1 MSNYEK
7 KQTDKVLKDI
17 FFEEILNG
25 DKKEFLFEEESETI
39 YKVLNSIIKS
49 IKSADSLSKDFLDKK
64 NKDLQDLSSRLRMQ
78 GESNDELKNI
88 IKETASIITYL
99 KSKTDHHLTLSFA
112 AFKHLAE
119 QKMNSKFI
127 SLSKEALKSIENE
140 EYSSASD
147 TLKSL
152 LLASANPLN
161 NQEISAFQDIST
173 KFDFQHSQVEKMFN
187 RIKVLYKLVK
197 KQGHIKTTNT
207 YFEES
212 ESFEKNIT
220 QAINS
225 ILTSDFR
232 RFNIVIDTAIIH
244 LERKNPIDF
253 EINDFN
259 KLLNLIKVVRIID
272 AIKIALTKGNDNLSI
287 PL

>member
-17 FFEEILNG
+17 FFEQIINS
-25 DKKEFLFEEESETI
+25 DKKDFLFEEESETI
-39 YKVLNSIIKS
+39 YKVLNSITRS
-49 IKSADSLSKDFLDKK
+49 IKNTNLSKDFLDQK
-64 NKDLQDLSSRLRMQ
+64 NKDLQNLSSRLRMQ
-78 GESNDELKNI
+78 GESDSELKNI
-88 IKETASIITYL
+88 IKETASIISYL
-99 KSKTDHHLTLSFA
+99 KLKTDHHLTLNFA

-119 QKMNSKFI
+119 QKINNKFI
-127 SLSKEALKSIENE
+127 SLAEQALKSIENE
-140 EYSSASD
+140 DYSSASD

-152 LLASANPLN
+152 LMASTNPLN

-173 KFDFQHSQVEKMFN
+173 KFDFQHSQIEKMFN

-197 KQGHIKTTNT
+197 EQEYIKTTDM

-220 QAINS
+220 GAIKS
-225 ILTSDFR
+225 VLTSNFKH
-232 RFNIVIDTAIIH
+232 FNIFMDTAISH
-244 LERKNPIDF
+244 LESKNEIDF
-253 EINDFN
+253 KINDFN

-272 AIKIALTKGNDNLSI
+272 AIKITLTKGNDNLSI